1 MSISAYSVF
10 TAFLWFNLF
19 IFILGVLRKGL
30 GVLLEYQL
38 SPLILAIVLSLVR
51 MLIPFE
57 PSFSII
63 LRSEQLLPSVLRFL
77 RTQYVVIGT
86 YSIPLNHFLLVMI
99 PLVSTLLLV
108 VYVCRLWREHNSMLK
123 HKHTDDPRL
132 CSIFEAVKRESPSDC
147 PCDLYVLKTKGGPY
161 VYNFRFSAIVLP
173 DWIHLFSDEQIY
185 RILQH
190 EWQHFLNRDCMIK
203 VVIEGLCYLLWWN
216 PLIFLL
222 KWDLNQMLELK
233 CDTKV
238 VANMTEEERDAYCQ
252 TLIDTA
258 RKCPKKRQNV
268 FSLENVASIPFLGIP
283 TPGQLAANSRF
294 RQRFHFI
301 ETFSN
306 KTKNTIGSVCI
317 ACLLLLFAIS
327 FCFTVQPFITP
338 SENDILPN
346 SSNYSLLKIT
356 PETSFLVDN
365 QDGTYSLYVNQKYQ
379 HRISKQAIEQIP
391 YISLSIFTFDN
402 EKE

>member
-327 FCFTVQPFITP
+327 FCFTVQP
-338 SENDILPN
+338 
-346 SSNYSLLKIT
+346 
-356 PETSFLVDN
+356 
-365 QDGTYSLYVNQKYQ
+365 
-379 HRISKQAIEQIP
+379 
-391 YISLSIFTFDN
+391 
-402 EKE
+402 

>member
-123 HKHTDDPRL
+123 HKHSACTR
-132 CSIFEAVKRESPSDC
+132 AVD
-147 PCDLYVLKTKGGPY
+147 
-161 VYNFRFSAIVLP
+161 IV
-173 DWIHLFSDEQIY
+173 I
-185 RILQH
+185 IL
-190 EWQHFLNRDCMIK
+190 I
-203 VVIEGLCYLLWWN
+203 LL
-216 PLIFLL
+216 
-222 KWDLNQMLELK
+222 
-233 CDTKV
+233 
-238 VANMTEEERDAYCQ
+238 
-252 TLIDTA
+252 
-258 RKCPKKRQNV
+258 
-268 FSLENVASIPFLGIP
+268 
-283 TPGQLAANSRF
+283 
-294 RQRFHFI
+294 
-301 ETFSN
+301 
-306 KTKNTIGSVCI
+306 
-317 ACLLLLFAIS
+317 ACGV
-327 FCFTVQPFITP
+327 T
-338 SENDILPN
+338 
-346 SSNYSLLKIT
+346 
-356 PETSFLVDN
+356 
-365 QDGTYSLYVNQKYQ
+365 
-379 HRISKQAIEQIP
+379 
-391 YISLSIFTFDN
+391 
-402 EKE
+402 